1 MWKKSIF
8 APFAKTTKPT
18 SLNDLR
24 PVSLMSLATKTFEKL
39 IKKEILEQV
48 EKLDPL
54 QFAYR
59 PCRGVDDAVITLI
72 NFLNTEK
79 MAVFSVH

>member
-1 MWKKSIF
+1 MKS
-8 APFAKTTKPT
+8 
-18 SLNDLR
+18 
-24 PVSLMSLATKTFEKL
+24 FEKL
-39 IKKEILEQV
+39 NRKEILQEM
-48 EKLDPL
+48 EHNDPL